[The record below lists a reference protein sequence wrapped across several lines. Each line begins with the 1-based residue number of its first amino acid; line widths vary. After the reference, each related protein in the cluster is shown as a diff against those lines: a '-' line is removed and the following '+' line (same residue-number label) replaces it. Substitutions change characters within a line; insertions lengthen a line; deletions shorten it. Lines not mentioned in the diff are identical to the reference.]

1 MRQQNHHKYH
11 YLSLLRNTLL
21 TLQVPQE
28 QIVENL
34 VLQLEQVSL
43 HLNPRENVSNAVSYH
58 LTRYN

>member
-43 HLNPRENVSNAVSYH
+43 HLNPRENV
-58 LTRYN
+58 